1 MKQNQGGA
9 MRFLVTTLITLVL
22 IGTASGQDDGQRRV
36 LVNTVS
42 VGADGKFEAAPD
54 TAVLG
59 FTIAAQDPSSEGAYK
74 KASESAERMRQ
85 VLRAHGIDPKTA
97 EVGFYSLEP
106 MYDYRSPKRKVVGY
120 RVTSNVTLKLKD
132 FTKIGGVIT
141 GLSTLE
147 DSANQASL
155 SYILENID
163 AAKQKAIEDALNK
176 AKASAATV
184 ARVGG
189 RTLADLAYAAV
200 DTFEQQPPV
209 PMMAMKSRAMAA
221 DAAQE
226 APTEQFTP
234 QKVTVTAHVNALFN
248 LK

>member
-1 MKQNQGGA
+1 
-9 MRFLVTTLITLVL
+9 MRILVTTLITLVL
-22 IGTASGQDDGQRRV
+22 VGAAFGQDDGRRV

-54 TAVLG
+54 TAVIG
-59 FTIAAQDPSSEGAYK
+59 FTIGAQDSSSEGAYK
-74 KASESAERMRQ
+74 KASESADRMRQ
-85 VLRAHGIDPKTA
+85 VLRANGIDPKSA

-106 MYDYRSPKRKVVGY
+106 MYDYKSAKRKVVGY
-120 RVTSNVTLKLKD
+120 RVTSSVTLKIKD
-132 FTKIGGVIT
+132 FAKIGGVLT
-141 GLSTLE
+141 GLSTID

-176 AKASAATV
+176 AKASAGTV

-189 RTLADLAYAAV
+189 RTLGDLAYASV

-209 PMMAMKSRAMAA
+209 PMYGMRGVAMKAEAA
-221 DAAQE
+221 PE

>member
-1 MKQNQGGA
+1 

-22 IGTASGQDDGQRRV
+22 MGAAFGQDDGRRV

-54 TAVLG
+54 TAVVG
-59 FTIAAQDPSSEGAYK
+59 FTIGAQDASSEGAYK
-74 KASESAERMRQ
+74 KASESADRMRQ
-85 VLRAHGIDPKTA
+85 VLRANGIDPKAA

-106 MYDYRSPKRKVVGY
+106 MYDYRSAKRKVVGY
-120 RVTSNVTLKLKD
+120 RVTSSVTLKIKD
-132 FTKIGGVIT
+132 FAKIGGVIT
-141 GLSTLE
+141 GLSTID

-163 AAKQKAIEDALNK
+163 GAKQKAIEDALSK
-176 AKASAATV
+176 AKASAGTV

-189 RTLADLAYAAV
+189 RVLGDLAYASV
-200 DTFEQQPPV
+200 DTFEQQPPM
-209 PMMAMKSRAMAA
+209 PLLAMREKAMVAGAA
-221 DAAQE
+221 PE

>member
-1 MKQNQGGA
+1 

-22 IGTASGQDDGQRRV
+22 MGAAFGQDDSRRV

-74 KASESAERMRQ
+74 KASDSADRMRQ
-85 VLRAHGIDPKTA
+85 VLKANGIDPKTA
-97 EVGFYSLEP
+97 EIGFYSLEP

-120 RVTSNVTLKLKD
+120 RVTSSVTLKIKD
-132 FTKIGGVIT
+132 FSKIGGVIT

-176 AKASAATV
+176 AKASATTV

-189 RTLADLAYAAV
+189 RTLGDLAYAAV

-209 PMMAMKSRAMAA
+209 PMMAMKSRAMSA

>member
-1 MKQNQGGA
+1 

-22 IGTASGQDDGQRRV
+22 MGAAFGQDDGRRV

-54 TAVLG
+54 TAVVG
-59 FTIAAQDPSSEGAYK
+59 FTIGAQDASSEGAYK
-74 KASESAERMRQ
+74 KASESADRMRQ
-85 VLRAHGIDPKTA
+85 VLRANGIDPKSA

-106 MYDYRSPKRKVVGY
+106 MYDYRSAKRKVVGY
-120 RVTSNVTLKLKD
+120 RVTSSVTLKIKD
-132 FTKIGGVIT
+132 FAKIGGVIT
-141 GLSTLE
+141 GLSTID

-163 AAKQKAIEDALNK
+163 AAKQKAIEDALTK
-176 AKASAATV
+176 AKLSATTV

-189 RTLADLAYAAV
+189 RTLGDLAYASV
-200 DTFEQQPPV
+200 DTFDQQPPI
-209 PMMAMKSRAMAA
+209 PMVAMRSKAMAA
-221 DAAQE
+221 EAAPE

-234 QKVTVTAHVNALFN
+234 QKVTVTAHVNAIFN